1 MPSTFKTT
9 SKLSHVCWHRGDR
22 QLRAST
28 LAVEA
33 ASLNALARWEE
44 AEVAAR
50 EAVAIRQELMPEEWS
65 YFNAIGH
72 LGESLMGQSKMA
84 EAERLLLDGHA
95 GLQKRKAELPIGD
108 REKILKV
115 ATQRLITL
123 YTAINRPDETAKWE
137 TELKRLQEQFSDDPA
152 EIAK

>member
-1 MPSTFKTT
+1 
-9 SKLSHVCWHRGDR
+9 
-22 QLRAST
+22 
-28 LAVEA
+28 
-33 ASLNALARWEE
+33 LNALARWEE